1 MADSQGG
8 RINKNS
14 AATEKKDEVYL
25 EDEINLIDYFVILWK
40 RKYFIFLATVLP
52 TLIVGITL
60 FLGPRD
66 YKITY
71 TYNVNDWNL
80 TEKNCNILISR
91 FYSEENLDEIIN
103 KLQEGGLNKYAEL
116 IKKTGNNLNALMK
129 VLKIEPVP
137 AYIDL
142 SKLTTADPEKIT
154 QAQKLTAQLLN
165 VSVVGKD
172 KNKFTQMALVI
183 KDNFEKDAPVYTLE
197 EQLAADIR
205 LYRTR
210 MGDIESDRFNLGLE
224 LKANKDMLEK
234 LKKIKSALPDNT
246 GGNVVLQFDIGP
258 KVEYLP
264 VSYQIQAIESRIVGL
279 EKQISTNE
287 QNYSYYSNVLDL
299 EEKILAVLKDKTSS
313 CRTIEQF
320 RSIVVDMARKCDKQ
334 ELKDYLNSYI
344 KSIENRISDTVP
356 TTETPRIYPIA
367 KGTVKKSGVVFVI
380 AFMVSV
386 FSAFLWEGLEKN
398 RTRIS

>member
-8 RINKNS
+8 RINENS
-14 AATEKKDEVYL
+14 AATEKKDEAYL
-25 EDEINLIDYFVILWK
+25 EDEINLIDYFVVLWK
-40 RKYFIFLATVLP
+40 RKTFIFLVTVLP

-60 FLGPRD
+60 FLWPRD

-80 TEKNCNILISR
+80 TEKNCNILINR
-91 FYSEENLDEIIN
+91 FYSEENLDKIIN

-116 IKKTGNNLNALMK
+116 IKKTGNNQNALMK

-142 SKLTTADPEKIT
+142 SKTTTDPEKIT
-154 QAQKLTAQLLN
+154 QAQKLTAQLIE
-165 VSVVGKD
+165 VSIVGKD
-172 KNKFTQMALVI
+172 KNEFSKMALVI
-183 KDNFEKDAPVYTLE
+183 KDNFEKEAPVYTLE
-197 EQLAADIR
+197 EQLAANMR

-210 MGDIESDRFNLGLE
+210 MGDIESGRFNLEFE
-224 LKANKDMLEK
+224 LKANKEALEK
-234 LKKIKSALPDNT
+234 LKKIKPASPDSA
-246 GGNVVLQFDIGP
+246 GGNAILQFDIGA

-264 VSYQIQAIESRIVGL
+264 VSCQIQAIESKIVEL
-279 EKQISTNE
+279 EKQTSTNE
-287 QNYSYYSNVLDL
+287 QNYNYSSNLLDL
-299 EEKILAVLKDKTSS
+299 EEKILAVLKDKTSP
-313 CRTIEQF
+313 CHTIEQF
-320 RSIVVDMARKCDKQ
+320 HSRIVDMAKNCNQQ

-344 KSIENRISDTVP
+344 KNIENRISDTVP

-367 KGTVKKSGVVFVI
+367 KGTAKKSGVVFVI

-386 FSAFLWEGLEKN
+386 FAAFLREGFEKDGN
-398 RTRIS
+398 PIS

>member
-8 RINKNS
+8 RINENS
-14 AATEKKDEVYL
+14 AATEKKDEAYL
-25 EDEINLIDYFVILWK
+25 EDEINLIDYFVVLWK
-40 RKYFIFLATVLP
+40 RKTFIFLVTVLP

-80 TEKNCNILISR
+80 TEKNCNILINR
-91 FYSEENLDEIIN
+91 FYSEENLDKIIN

-116 IKKTGNNLNALMK
+116 IKKTGNNQNALMK

-142 SKLTTADPEKIT
+142 SKTTTDPEKIT
-154 QAQKLTAQLLN
+154 QAQKLTAQLIE
-165 VSVVGKD
+165 VSIVGKD
-172 KNKFTQMALVI
+172 KNEFSKMALVI
-183 KDNFEKDAPVYTLE
+183 KDNFEKEAPIYTLE
-197 EQLAADIR
+197 EQLAANTR

-234 LKKIKSALPDNT
+234 LKKIKPASPDNA
-246 GGNVVLQFDIGP
+246 GGNTVLQFNVGIQ
-258 KVEYLP
+258 VEYLP
-264 VSYQIQAIESRIVGL
+264 VSYQIQAVESRIVEL
-279 EKQISTNE
+279 EKQIGTNE
-287 QNYSYYSNVLDL
+287 QNYNYYGNLLDL
-299 EEKILAVLKDKTSS
+299 KEKMLAVLKDKTSS
-313 CRTIEQF
+313 CRTLKQF

-334 ELKDYLNSYI
+334 ELKDYLNFYI
-344 KSIENRISDTVP
+344 KTIENRISDTVP
-356 TTETPRIYPIA
+356 TTETPQICPIA
-367 KGTVKKSGVVFVI
+367 KGTVRKSGVVFAI

-386 FSAFLWEGLEKN
+386 FAAILQEGLGKN